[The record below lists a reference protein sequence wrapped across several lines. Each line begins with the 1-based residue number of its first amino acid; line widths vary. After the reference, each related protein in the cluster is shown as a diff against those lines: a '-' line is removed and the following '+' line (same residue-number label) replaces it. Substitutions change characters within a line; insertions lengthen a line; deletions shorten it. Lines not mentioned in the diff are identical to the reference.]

1 MEYFFL
7 PKIQVLLWLG
17 IFGTIQPSN
26 PTVEKLSVLESIKF
40 FYFSKGYIGNF
51 SPMAPPV

>member
-17 IFGTIQPSN
+17 ILGTIQPSN